1 MLIALQPINK
11 MEDLINEMK
20 YMLKFIIQFVKQNKD
35 FIQIV
40 MGIFPQYN
48 YYIIKTIDKAMT
60 VAL

>member
-35 FIQIV
+35 FIQYV
-40 MGIFPQYN
+40 MGIFHDIT
-48 YYIIKTIDKAMT
+48 IIETSNKAGI